1 MFRLF
6 QFHTQT
12 MKRVAM
18 RRKRGKRAA
27 TSDFVPVPAR
37 KKAGTGPGQSKLFA
51 GQFVRNSTMKKS
63 LIFVAVGLSL
73 AASVARAEEARIGV
87 GVGPI
92 GAGVTVGQS
101 HERRTTVIKEREP
114 RDETVVI
121 RKERREPR
129 DKVIIHER
137 D

>member
-1 MFRLF
+1 
-6 QFHTQT
+6 
-12 MKRVAM
+12 M
-18 RRKRGKRAA
+18 RK
-27 TSDFVPVPAR
+27 T
-37 KKAGTGPGQSKLFA
+37 
-51 GQFVRNSTMKKS
+51 
-63 LIFVAVGLSL
+63 LIFIAASMTL
-73 AASVARAEEARIGV
+73 AASVASAEEARIGV
-87 GVGPI
+87 GVGPV
-92 GAGVTVGQS
+92 GAGVTVGSSPS

>member
-1 MFRLF
+1 
-6 QFHTQT
+6 
-12 MKRVAM
+12 MKSA
-18 RRKRGKRAA
+18 
-27 TSDFVPVPAR
+27 
-37 KKAGTGPGQSKLFA
+37 
-51 GQFVRNSTMKKS
+51 
-63 LIFVAVGLSL
+63 LIFVAAAGMTL
-73 AASVARAEEARIGV
+73 AASVATAEETRIGV
-87 GVGPI
+87 GVGPV

-101 HERRTTVIKEREP
+101 PSYERRTTVIKEREP